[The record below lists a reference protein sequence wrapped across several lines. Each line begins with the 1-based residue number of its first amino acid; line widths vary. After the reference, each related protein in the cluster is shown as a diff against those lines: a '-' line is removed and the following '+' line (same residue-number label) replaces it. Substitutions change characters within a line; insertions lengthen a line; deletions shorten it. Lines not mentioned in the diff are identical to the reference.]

1 MADFSLL
8 TRETVMQ
15 ELRAFAPLLALVPVE
30 RIFGMTQVEDCPY
43 PFTRYGVPIITAYNA
58 SCIAGSATEI
68 TLHAFHEGD
77 SEDAVTDICA
87 QFVACLDSR
96 HIPVAVPEAI
106 GEVNICFRWT
116 GGQTMM
122 DPLESRVWHG
132 FRIFEAEAI

>member
-1 MADFSLL
+1 LADFSLL
-8 TRETVMQ
+8 TRETVIT
-15 ELRAFAPLLALVPVE
+15 ELRAWQGLLDLVPVE

-43 PFTRYGVPIITAYNA
+43 PFTRYGVPILTAFNA
-58 SCIAGSATEI
+58 SCIAGSAIEI

-77 SEDAVTDICA
+77 SEDEVTKICA
-87 QFVACLDSR
+87 EFVDCLDSR
-96 HIPVAVPEAI
+96 HIPVPVPDPI

-132 FRIFEAEAI
+132 FRTFAAEAI